1 MADNKWN
8 LDKNLDMFN
17 SAADKMWDMWMAGLQ
32 SMKWNADQI
41 ENLTRSQLD
50 MSKSARQEFMKQ
62 MEEIMKQMRQ
72 NQTQMLKMVEET
84 MMSGYQQMEQTAQTI
99 GKEINKKVEEVTKK

>member
-84 MMSGYQQMEQTAQTI
+84 MMSGYQQMEQAAQTI
-99 GKEINKKVEEVTKK
+99 GKEINKKVEEATKK